1 MKNFEFEYEGKKLWY
16 SRSVAAAVALIAFRD
31 NIPHMLIV
39 QRGPNATHPGKWC
52 IPGGFLEHDELIS
65 DCAKRELFEET
76 GISLQPSKE
85 EDPLTRV
92 CIIDDPK
99 TSSMQN
105 VVFVYK
111 VIRGNAMDEELS
123 LANAE
128 PGEISAVKWI
138 PVSDFDNIDWAFNG
152 AYQSEMRI
160 LLKHSSDKNNNQYG

>member
-1 MKNFEFEYEGKKLWY
+1 MKNFEFEHEGEKLWY

-52 IPGGFLEHDELIS
+52 IPGGFLEHDEFIY

-76 GISLQPSKE
+76 GISLQPSE
-85 EDPLTRV
+85 EDSLTIGG
-92 CIIDDPK
+92 IIDDPK

-105 VVFVYK
+105 IVFVYK

-123 LANAE
+123 LDNAE
-128 PGEISAVKWI
+128 PGEISDIKWI

-152 AYQSEMRI
+152 AYQSELRK
-160 LLKHSSDKNNNQYG
+160 LLKHYIKQ